1 MLDAH
6 ARERRSREQRA
17 EALGRGDAHRAA
29 HGVTARGGSDHLLY
43 ERLERSSALDDI
55 AADRRQLPTVG
66 TTIEQS
72 RAERGL
78 EPIESTAHGR
88 VINAENRGCRDEAT
102 HASNREQVPNVIGTH
117 LVRVRTS
124 AHAPSVERGRASDA
138 PARLARMDF
147 VLPLLLGLVLGAG
160 LGIVI
165 GLLLARRSAAPT
177 AEHDALREQLTA
189 AEVRVAQAEARAI
202 ALDEQLALARQRD
215 LEREAREKQEG
226 RVLEAL
232 APVASTLRAMQLKV
246 DELEQQRNRQHGELS
261 QQLRTATEAEER
273 LRATAESL
281 ASALRNN
288 ATRGVWGET
297 QLRTLVESAGLLN
310 RVDFFLQESI
320 DADGAARRP
329 DMVLRLPGG
338 KSIAVDAKVPY
349 NSYIEASAIPA
360 TATGEEEARRA
371 SLLADHAR
379 RVKSHVDQLAA
390 KNYFTGLD
398 SSPEFTIAFIPNE
411 PLLAAALDKDPSLL
425 EYAFSKRIA
434 LASPVSFWAVLK
446 TIAFTWQQ
454 EVLTDE
460 AKLLFDLSKELYAR
474 VAKLAEHADALGGA
488 IERSV
493 KAYNQ
498 FASSLE
504 SRVLVT
510 ARRLDALDES
520 KVIPAPRTI
529 DEQPRAL
536 TAVELTESLMEVDGS
551 EPREG

>member
-1 MLDAH
+1 
-6 ARERRSREQRA
+6 
-17 EALGRGDAHRAA
+17 
-29 HGVTARGGSDHLLY
+29 
-43 ERLERSSALDDI
+43 
-55 AADRRQLPTVG
+55 
-66 TTIEQS
+66 
-72 RAERGL
+72 
-78 EPIESTAHGR
+78 
-88 VINAENRGCRDEAT
+88 
-102 HASNREQVPNVIGTH
+102 
-117 LVRVRTS
+117 
-124 AHAPSVERGRASDA
+124 
-138 PARLARMDF
+138 MDF
-147 VLPLLLGLVLGAG
+147 LLPLVLGLIVG
-160 LGIVI
+160 IVLGVVI
-165 GLLLARRSAAPT
+165 GLLLGRRGGTPIAVL
-177 AEHDALREQLTA
+177 DALREQLTA

-215 LEREAREKQEG
+215 AERESRERQEG

-232 APVASTLRAMQLKV
+232 APVASTLRAMQVKV
-246 DELEQQRNRQHGELS
+246 DELEQQRSRQHGELS

-320 DADGAARRP
+320 DADGTARRP

-349 NSYIEASAIPA
+349 NAYIEASAIPA

-371 SLLADHAR
+371 TLLADHAR
-379 RVKSHVDQLAA
+379 RVKAHVDQLAA

-411 PLLAAALDKDPSLL
+411 PLLAAALEKDPALL

-460 AKLLFDLSKELYAR
+460 AKMLFDLSKELYAR

-504 SRVLVT
+504 TRVLVT
-510 ARRLDALDES
+510 ARRLDGLDES
-520 KVIPAPRTI
+520 KVIPTPRSI
-529 DEQPRAL
+529 EEQPRQL
-536 TAVELTESLMEVDGS
+536 TAAELTEAIEIEATHAES
-551 EPREG
+551 

>member
-1 MLDAH
+1 
-6 ARERRSREQRA
+6 
-17 EALGRGDAHRAA
+17 
-29 HGVTARGGSDHLLY
+29 
-43 ERLERSSALDDI
+43 
-55 AADRRQLPTVG
+55 
-66 TTIEQS
+66 
-72 RAERGL
+72 
-78 EPIESTAHGR
+78 
-88 VINAENRGCRDEAT
+88 
-102 HASNREQVPNVIGTH
+102 
-117 LVRVRTS
+117 
-124 AHAPSVERGRASDA
+124 
-138 PARLARMDF
+138 MDF
-147 VLPLLLGLVLGAG
+147 VLPLV

-165 GLLLARRSAAPT
+165 GVVLGVVIGLLLGRRGGVT
-177 AEHDALREQLTA
+177 AVAHDALREQLTA

-215 LEREAREKQEG
+215 ADRESREKQEG

-232 APVASTLRAMQLKV
+232 APVASTLRAMQQKV
-246 DELEQQRNRQHGELS
+246 DELEQQRSRQHGELS

-349 NSYIEASAIPA
+349 NAYIEASAIPA
-360 TATGEEEARRA
+360 TASGEEEARRA

-379 RVKSHVDQLAA
+379 RVKAHVDQLAA

-411 PLLAAALDKDPSLL
+411 PLLAAALEKDPALL

-460 AKLLFDLSKELYAR
+460 AKMLFDLSKELYAR

-504 SRVLVT
+504 TRVLVT
-510 ARRLDALDES
+510 ARRLDGLDES
-520 KVIPAPRTI
+520 KVIPAPRSI
-529 DEQPRAL
+529 EEQPRQL
-536 TAVELTESLMEVDGS
+536 TAAELTEALADSDLADTSTLDTGRAPE
-551 EPREG
+551 

>member
-1 MLDAH
+1 MEFL
-6 ARERRSREQRA
+6 
-17 EALGRGDAHRAA
+17 
-29 HGVTARGGSDHLLY
+29 
-43 ERLERSSALDDI
+43 
-55 AADRRQLPTVG
+55 
-66 TTIEQS
+66 
-72 RAERGL
+72 
-78 EPIESTAHGR
+78 
-88 VINAENRGCRDEAT
+88 
-102 HASNREQVPNVIGTH
+102 
-117 LVRVRTS
+117 
-124 AHAPSVERGRASDA
+124 
-138 PARLARMDF
+138 
-147 VLPLLLGLVLGAG
+147 LPLMLGLLVGAG

-165 GLLLARRSAAPT
+165 GLLLGRRSATPPGVLEAI
-177 AEHDALREQLTA
+177 REQLTA
-189 AEVRVAQAEARAI
+189 AEVRVAQAQARSI

-215 LEREAREKQEG
+215 TEREAREKQEG

-246 DELEQQRNRQHGELS
+246 DELEQQRSRQHGELS
-261 QQLRTATEAEER
+261 QQLRSATEAEER

-297 QLRTLVESAGLLN
+297 QLRTLVESAGLIN
-310 RVDFFLQESI
+310 RVDFSTQQSI
-320 DADGAARRP
+320 DADGVARRP

-360 TATGEEEARRA
+360 TAIGEEEARRE
-371 SLLADHAR
+371 SLLADHAK
-379 RVKSHVDQLAA
+379 RVKAHVDQLAA

-398 SSPEFTIAFIPNE
+398 ASPEFTIAFIPNE
-411 PLLAAALDKDPSLL
+411 PLLAAALEKDPALL

-434 LASPVSFWAVLK
+434 LASPVSLWAVLK
-446 TIAFTWQQ
+446 TVAFTWQQ

-474 VAKLAEHADALGGA
+474 VAKLAEHADTLGSA

-504 SRVLVT
+504 TRVLVT
-510 ARRLDALDES
+510 ARRLDGLDES
-520 KVIPAPRTI
+520 KVIPTPRSI
-529 DEQPRAL
+529 DEQPRPL
-536 TAVELTESLMEVDGS
+536 TAAELTEALADTDSAIATTTRADGDS
-551 EPREG
+551 DTAAPADV

>member
-1 MLDAH
+1 
-6 ARERRSREQRA
+6 
-17 EALGRGDAHRAA
+17 
-29 HGVTARGGSDHLLY
+29 
-43 ERLERSSALDDI
+43 
-55 AADRRQLPTVG
+55 
-66 TTIEQS
+66 
-72 RAERGL
+72 
-78 EPIESTAHGR
+78 
-88 VINAENRGCRDEAT
+88 
-102 HASNREQVPNVIGTH
+102 
-117 LVRVRTS
+117 
-124 AHAPSVERGRASDA
+124 
-138 PARLARMDF
+138 MDF
-147 VLPLLLGLVLGAG
+147 VLPLVLGIV
-160 LGIVI
+160 LGVVLGVVI
-165 GLLLARRSAAPT
+165 GLLLGRRGGVT
-177 AEHDALREQLTA
+177 AVAHDALREQLTA

-215 LEREAREKQEG
+215 ADRESREKQEG

-232 APVASTLRAMQLKV
+232 APVASTLRAMQVKV
-246 DELEQQRNRQHGELS
+246 DELEQQRSRQHGELS

-349 NSYIEASAIPA
+349 NAYIEASAIPA

-379 RVKSHVDQLAA
+379 RVKAHVDQLAA

-411 PLLAAALDKDPSLL
+411 PLLAAALEKDPALL

-460 AKLLFDLSKELYAR
+460 AKMLFDLSKELYAR

-504 SRVLVT
+504 TRVLVT
-510 ARRLDALDES
+510 ARRLDGLDES
-520 KVIPAPRTI
+520 KVIPAPRSI
-529 DEQPRAL
+529 EEQPRQL
-536 TAVELTESLMEVDGS
+536 TAAELTEALDHSDLADTSTLDTGRAPE
-551 EPREG
+551 

>member
-1 MLDAH
+1 
-6 ARERRSREQRA
+6 
-17 EALGRGDAHRAA
+17 
-29 HGVTARGGSDHLLY
+29 
-43 ERLERSSALDDI
+43 
-55 AADRRQLPTVG
+55 
-66 TTIEQS
+66 
-72 RAERGL
+72 
-78 EPIESTAHGR
+78 
-88 VINAENRGCRDEAT
+88 
-102 HASNREQVPNVIGTH
+102 
-117 LVRVRTS
+117 
-124 AHAPSVERGRASDA
+124 
-138 PARLARMDF
+138 MDF
-147 VLPLLLGLVLGAG
+147 LLPALIGLVLGAL
-160 LGIVI
+160 LGIVVGVLLGRRGAKPTGEDPAVI
-165 GLLLARRSAAPT
+165 EARHQAILAEVRAEEAAHRAQLSSELAGLQATAA
-177 AEHDALREQLTA
+177 ALREQVTHQQEQHRELVERQRT
-189 AEVRVAQAEARAI
+189 
-202 ALDEQLALARQRD
+202 EQLAQT
-215 LEREAREKQEG
+215 ERERAESKVLQQLTPVQEM
-226 RVLEAL
+226 
-232 APVASTLRAMQLKV
+232 LRSMQAKV
-246 DELEQQRNRQHGELS
+246 TELETQRSQQHGEIS
-261 QQLRTATEAEER
+261 QQLRQATEAEER

-371 SLLADHAR
+371 SLLAEHAKR
-379 RVKSHVDQLAA
+379 IKAHVDALAN
-390 KNYFTGLD
+390 KHYFTGLEA
-398 SSPEFTIAFIPNE
+398 SPEFTIAFIPNE
-411 PLLAAALDKDPSLL
+411 PLLAAALEKDPTLL

-446 TIAFTWQQ
+446 TVAFTWQQ

-460 AKLLFDLSKELYAR
+460 AKLLFDLSKELYTR
-474 VAKLAEHADALGGA
+474 IAKLAEHADALGGA

-510 ARRLDALDES
+510 ARRLDGLDES
-520 KVIPAPRTI
+520 KVVPAPRSI
-529 DEQPRAL
+529 EEQPRQL
-536 TAVELTESLMEVDGS
+536 TAAELTEAMAEDT
-551 EPREG
+551 ERE

>member
-1 MLDAH
+1 MLAGMDFLLALVIGLVIGG
-6 ARERRSREQRA
+6 
-17 EALGRGDAHRAA
+17 ALG
-29 HGVTARGGSDHLLY
+29 VV
-43 ERLERSSALDDI
+43 
-55 AADRRQLPTVG
+55 VG
-66 TTIEQS
+66 
-72 RAERGL
+72 
-78 EPIESTAHGR
+78 
-88 VINAENRGCRDEAT
+88 
-102 HASNREQVPNVIGTH
+102 
-117 LVRVRTS
+117 
-124 AHAPSVERGRASDA
+124 
-138 PARLARMDF
+138 
-147 VLPLLLGLVLGAG
+147 LLLGRRGG
-160 LGIVI
+160 TP
-165 GLLLARRSAAPT
+165 LAAL
-177 AEHDALREQLTA
+177 DALRDQLTA
-189 AEVRVAQAEARAI
+189 AEIRVAQAESRAL
-202 ALDEQLALARQRD
+202 ALDEQLALTRQRD
-215 LEREAREKQEG
+215 AERESRERQEG

-232 APVASTLRAMQLKV
+232 APVASTLRAMQQKV
-246 DELEQQRNRQHGELS
+246 DELEQQRSRQHGELS

-320 DADGAARRP
+320 DADGTARRP

-349 NSYIEASAIPA
+349 NSYIEASAIPS
-360 TATGEEEARRA
+360 TATGEEEARRS
-371 SLLADHAR
+371 SLLTEHAR
-379 RVKSHVDQLAA
+379 RVKAHVDQLAA

-411 PLLAAALDKDPSLL
+411 PLLAAALDKDPALL

-460 AKLLFDLSKELYAR
+460 AKMLFDLSKELYAR
-474 VAKLAEHADALGGA
+474 VAKLAEHADTLGGA

-504 SRVLVT
+504 TRVLVT
-510 ARRLDALDES
+510 ARRLDSLDES
-520 KVIPAPRTI
+520 TVITTPRSI
-529 DEQPRAL
+529 EEQPRQL
-536 TAVELTESLMEVDGS
+536 TAAELTEALAESVDTTA
-551 EPREG
+551 EPE

>member
-1 MLDAH
+1 
-6 ARERRSREQRA
+6 
-17 EALGRGDAHRAA
+17 
-29 HGVTARGGSDHLLY
+29 
-43 ERLERSSALDDI
+43 
-55 AADRRQLPTVG
+55 
-66 TTIEQS
+66 
-72 RAERGL
+72 
-78 EPIESTAHGR
+78 
-88 VINAENRGCRDEAT
+88 
-102 HASNREQVPNVIGTH
+102 
-117 LVRVRTS
+117 
-124 AHAPSVERGRASDA
+124 
-138 PARLARMDF
+138 MDF
-147 VLPLLLGLVLGAG
+147 LLPLLIGALLGAL
-160 LGIVI
+160 LGIAV
-165 GLLLARRSAAPT
+165 GLLVARRTRPTTEDPAIVEARHQALLAEVRAEEASHRARLSSELAGLQATAA
-177 AEHDALREQLTA
+177 ALREQ
-189 AEVRVAQAEARAI
+189 VVQQQ
-202 ALDEQLALARQRD
+202 EQHRELLERQRAEQQAQT
-215 LEREAREKQEG
+215 ERERAES
-226 RVLEAL
+226 RVLQQL
-232 APVASTLRAMQLKV
+232 TPVQEMLRTMQAKV
-246 DELEQQRNRQHGELS
+246 TELETQRSQQHGELS
-261 QQLRTATEAEER
+261 QQLRQATEAEER

-320 DADGAARRP
+320 EADGAARRP

-371 SLLADHAR
+371 SLLAEHAKR
-379 RVKSHVDQLAA
+379 IKAHVDALAA
-390 KNYFTGLD
+390 KNYFTGLEA
-398 SSPEFTIAFIPNE
+398 SPEFTIAFIPNE
-411 PLLAAALDKDPSLL
+411 PLLAAALEKDPTLL

-460 AKLLFDLSKELYAR
+460 AKLLFDLSKELYSR
-474 VAKLAEHADALGGA
+474 LAKLAEHADALGGA

-510 ARRLDALDES
+510 ARRLDGLDES
-520 KVIPAPRTI
+520 KVVPAPRTI
-529 DEQPRAL
+529 EEQPRQL
-536 TAVELTESLMEVDGS
+536 TAAELTDELADGAHTIDAL
-551 EPREG
+551 PARE

>member
-1 MLDAH
+1 
-6 ARERRSREQRA
+6 
-17 EALGRGDAHRAA
+17 
-29 HGVTARGGSDHLLY
+29 
-43 ERLERSSALDDI
+43 
-55 AADRRQLPTVG
+55 
-66 TTIEQS
+66 
-72 RAERGL
+72 
-78 EPIESTAHGR
+78 
-88 VINAENRGCRDEAT
+88 
-102 HASNREQVPNVIGTH
+102 
-117 LVRVRTS
+117 
-124 AHAPSVERGRASDA
+124 
-138 PARLARMDF
+138 MDF
-147 VLPLLLGLVLGAG
+147 LLPLLIGALLGILLGIAVGLLVARRTRPATEDPAVVEARHQALLAEVRAEEASHRAQLSSELAG
-160 LGIVI
+160 LQ
-165 GLLLARRSAAPT
+165 ATAA
-177 AEHDALREQLTA
+177 ALREQ
-189 AEVRVAQAEARAI
+189 VVQQQ
-202 ALDEQLALARQRD
+202 EQHRELVERQRAEQQAQT
-215 LEREAREKQEG
+215 ERERAES
-226 RVLEAL
+226 RVLQQL
-232 APVASTLRAMQLKV
+232 TPVQEMLRTMQAKV
-246 DELEQQRNRQHGELS
+246 TELETQRSQQHGELS
-261 QQLRTATEAEER
+261 QQLRQATDAEER

-320 DADGAARRP
+320 EADGAARRP

-371 SLLADHAR
+371 ALLAEHAKR
-379 RVKSHVDQLAA
+379 IKAHVDALAA
-390 KNYFTGLD
+390 KNYFTGLEA
-398 SSPEFTIAFIPNE
+398 SPEFTIAFIPNE
-411 PLLAAALDKDPSLL
+411 PLLAAALEKDPTLL

-460 AKLLFDLSKELYAR
+460 AKLLFDLSKELYSR
-474 VAKLAEHADALGGA
+474 IAKLAEHADALGGA

-510 ARRLDALDES
+510 ARRLDGLDES
-520 KVIPAPRTI
+520 KVVPAPRTI
-529 DEQPRAL
+529 EEQPRQL
-536 TAVELTESLMEVDGS
+536 TAAELTDELASGARTIDAL
-551 EPREG
+551 PARE